1 MISESLHNKF
11 IGERCFIL
19 GSGPSI
25 NKQDLSLIKNEY
37 TFCTNWFINHKD
49 FEKLNVDFYC
59 AYDANFTYPE
69 INKDWLSRL
78 ENFSNMGIFFPELW
92 AGKFSL
98 DNANYVQYDNSIK
111 VYKDNVFNFDL
122 AKPLY
127 DGASVVV
134 NMCIPIAMYMGFN
147 KIILLGCD
155 TNYYSKSHNNPY
167 FYNSNEHKT
176 FFDDSADRNNDWIL
190 KVIQSYEIV
199 LKNALKN
206 NTQILNATPGGNLE
220 VFERVKYTEVCDE

>member
-1 MISESLHNKF
+1 MILESLHNKF

-78 ENFSNMGIFFPELW
+78 ENFSNMGIFFPESW

-155 TNYYSKSHNNPY
+155 TNYYSKSCLLYTSP
-167 FYNSNEHKT
+167 SPRDRT
-176 FFDDSADRNNDWIL
+176 RTRMPSSA
-190 KVIQSYEIV
+190 
-199 LKNALKN
+199 
-206 NTQILNATPGGNLE
+206 
-220 VFERVKYTEVCDE
+220 